1 MPKYV
6 QPFPLHQSCNTG
18 SRHSL
23 LQFGILVANPSQ
35 KSGSFLGHAPPAAV
49 GQFSNLANICKCW
62 IFLVVITSY
71 IILHAAVIPFANV
84 CSFCFTTKRSLLQR
98 FYVIN
103 DGRGKDLRMIPRM
116 HIHLLHSLALLPS
129 KVLIRPNHNSFWVKF
144 FVI

>member
-1 MPKYV
+1 MLRKLERNDEHGGQAKV
-6 QPFPLHQSCNTG
+6 TNEDVLVRFILASQSPEIATL
-18 SRHSL
+18 SRFISPTSL
-23 LQFGILVANPSQ
+23 ISANAEYFLRPSR
-35 KSGSFLGHAPPAAV
+35 P
-49 GQFSNLANICKCW
+49 I
-62 IFLVVITSY
+62 
-71 IILHAAVIPFANV
+71 IILHAAVIPFADV
-84 CSFCFTTKRSLLQR
+84 FSFCFTTKRSLLQH